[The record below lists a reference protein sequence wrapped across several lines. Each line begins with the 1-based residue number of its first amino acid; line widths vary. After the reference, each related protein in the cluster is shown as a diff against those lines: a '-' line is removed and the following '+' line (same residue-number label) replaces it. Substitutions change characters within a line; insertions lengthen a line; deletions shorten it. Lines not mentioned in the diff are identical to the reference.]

1 MINSSYD
8 CILERLS
15 MYGIGGGSEY
25 SEDSYALTES
35 QLGVFYY
42 NAIVSEAFD
51 ELIGSDDIV
60 APVNEAGNNREM
72 ASILSNASKQYKS
85 ALKESRAYAKKNS
98 YQIAIKC
105 IESARKSLKESEQAI
120 ESVPGS
126 AFTTIKG
133 WILSWLI
140 GIVKSF
146 VPNLMVKKGTVGI
159 DLRDFDFGFDDL
171 LNNFKDY
178 GIHDEEA
185 SLLNEFK
192 LPKLPKAQLNTLG
205 KIGKGLN
212 CINSFTGVV
221 SDIYGIGKTIVDKGT
236 VGQALNTFR
245 SKILSI
251 IALMDKTLA
260 LYEKDLTRKANA

>member
-8 CILERLS
+8 YILERLS

-25 SEDSYALTES
+25 SEDSYTLTES
-35 QLGVFYY
+35 QLGAFYY

-51 ELIGSDDIV
+51 EFGSDDNIAFV
-60 APVNEAGNNREM
+60 YEAGNNREM

-85 ALKESRAYAKKNS
+85 ALKESRAYAKKND
-98 YQIAIKC
+98 YQNAIKC

-159 DLRDFDFGFDDL
+159 DLGDFDFGFDDL
-171 LNNFKDY
+171 LNNFKDS
-178 GIHDEEA
+178 GIYEEEA

-236 VGQALNTFR
+236 VGQAL
-245 SKILSI
+245 
-251 IALMDKTLA
+251 MDKTLA
-260 LYEKDLTRKANA
+260 LYEKDLARKANI

>member
-1 MINSSYD
+1 MNNGGRKMINSSYD

-15 MYGIGGGSEY
+15 MYGIGCGSEY
-25 SEDSYALTES
+25 LEDSYTLTES
-35 QLGVFYY
+35 QLGAFYY

-85 ALKESRAYAKKNS
+85 ALKESRAYAKKND
-98 YQIAIKC
+98 YQNAIKR

-159 DLRDFDFGFDDL
+159 DLGDFDFGFDDL
-171 LNNFKDY
+171 LNNFKDS
-178 GIHDEEA
+178 GIYEEEA

-192 LPKLPKAQLNTLG
+192 LPK
-205 KIGKGLN
+205 
-212 CINSFTGVV
+212 
-221 SDIYGIGKTIVDKGT
+221 
-236 VGQALNTFR
+236 
-245 SKILSI
+245 
-251 IALMDKTLA
+251 
-260 LYEKDLTRKANA
+260 